1 VPNACQQGSQLGSH
15 GSADI
20 VAAPLPGDLALTE
33 AIEYSVG
40 ATAHS
45 VNNVRHPAPAM
56 MSARAAVSWS
66 TVRATKDKQVMTQAQ
81 ATAEAQAAAVGCTT
95 PFKDMISIDASF
107 RIPASSPSGILGR
120 PHTGLNLCRYAAS
133 KGPGGMPLLTFI
145 SGRRGSGIA
154 AATLSSAPIASG
166 PVQPYQLPHTTVTGI
181 FTTASDWLLV
191 EDDCCHR
198 VLDGGNNSWGQPT
211 PALLASLH
219 GARRETQARR
229 PGELSERLSRVLK
242 KSGNPGT
249 GFTSGQLVNF
259 ALSRP
264 EFRYASVDTPTRRAA

>member
-107 RIPASSPSGILGR
+107 RIPASSPSGILGS
-120 PHTGLNLCRYAAS
+120 PQTGLNLCRYAAS

-145 SGRRGSGIA
+145 SGRRGCSHISCRTRRSPASSRQPVTGCLSRMT
-154 AATLSSAPIASG
+154 AATGFLMAG
-166 PVQPYQLPHTTVTGI
+166 TT
-181 FTTASDWLLV
+181 
-191 EDDCCHR
+191 
-198 VLDGGNNSWGQPT
+198 
-211 PALLASLH
+211 H
-219 GARRETQARR
+219 GASRPRPYSPACTEPAVKLR
-229 PGELSERLSRVLK
+229 PGDR
-242 KSGNPGT
+242 
-249 GFTSGQLVNF
+249 
-259 ALSRP
+259 
-264 EFRYASVDTPTRRAA
+264 AS